1 MERGACCTEV
11 VYQSF
16 DYEYMGEMRKRDL
29 AGQTPEWEKTPVVDG
44 KRQDATPPAV
54 WLGIWEGNK

>member
-1 MERGACCTEV
+1 MGEAQAE
-11 VYQSF
+11 
-16 DYEYMGEMRKRDL
+16 GEMRKRDL